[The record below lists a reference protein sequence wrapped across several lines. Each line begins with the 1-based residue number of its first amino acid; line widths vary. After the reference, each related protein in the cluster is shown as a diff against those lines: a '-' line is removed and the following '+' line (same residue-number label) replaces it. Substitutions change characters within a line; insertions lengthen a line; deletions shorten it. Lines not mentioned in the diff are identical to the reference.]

1 MGIKRFVRSH
11 IGWGILKLANPGG
24 GYTEL
29 LASQDGYGN
38 ARVSLAYG
46 GVLTQQHAGN
56 ADNLDKNYIG
66 TVTHSRMVVFNGD
79 AADRLRGNTVG
90 TLLASAART
99 ATTSSADQTNYNAK
113 GIIVVFDVTSV
124 PGTDTVQLKVQA
136 KDPAS
141 GKYIDMVTG
150 TAESAAGTYV
160 YAVYPG
166 IGDKNTILDNY
177 EELPLP
183 RTWRV
188 QVVHSAATSF
198 TYSVGVMY
206 VL

>member
-1 MGIKRFVRSH
+1 MGIKRFLTGKMCKAVLYAEGSAEGDVALVSQSATDRNLRVALYS
-11 IGWGILKLANPGG
+11 GGARAQVSSASDSWPGSNNNG
-24 GYTEL
+24 LIT
-29 LASQDGYGN
+29 
-38 ARVSLAYG
+38 
-46 GVLTQQHAGN
+46 T
-56 ADNLDKNYIG
+56 
-66 TVTHSRMVVFNGD
+66 SRLHLYNDVAF
-79 AADRLRGNTVG
+79 DRQRNNVEA

-99 ATTSSADQTNYNAK
+99 VTTSSADQTNYNAK
-113 GIIVVFDVTSV
+113 GIIVVFDVTAV

-150 TAESAAGTYV
+150 TAESAVGTYV

-166 IGDKNTILDNY
+166 IGDKGTILDNY

>member
-1 MGIKRFVRSH
+1 MGIKRFLTGKMHKVALYGRVNEEGDTPIMLQNTAYRNVRVSVYDS
-11 IGWGILKLANPGG
+11 N
-24 GYTEL
+24 
-29 LASQDGYGN
+29 SR
-38 ARVSLAYG
+38 ARVSVTSDDWDIQDQPGLFTTSRLMVY
-46 GVLTQQHAGN
+46 N
-56 ADNLDKNYIG
+56 G
-66 TVTHSRMVVFNGD
+66 THMDRVRNNVVS
-79 AADRLRGNTVG
+79 

-99 ATTSSADQTNYNAK
+99 VTTSSADQVNYNAK

-124 PGTDTVQLKVQA
+124 PGTDTVQLKIQA

-141 GKYIDMVTG
+141 GKYVDLVTG
-150 TAESAAGTYV
+150 TAESAVGTYV
-160 YAVYPG
+160 YSVYPG

-198 TYSVGVMY
+198 AYSVGVMY

>member
-1 MGIKRFVRSH
+1 MGIKRF
-11 IGWGILKLANPGG
+11 LAGKMHKAALYAKGSVEGDVP
-24 GYTEL
+24 
-29 LASQDGYGN
+29 LAVESITYPN
-38 ARVSLAYG
+38 LRVSMYSHGSEVAVATAHDEYDMSTYLGITA
-46 GVLTQQHAGN
+46 T
-56 ADNLDKNYIG
+56 
-66 TVTHSRMVVFNGD
+66 SRLHLYNGSTY
-79 AADRLRGNTVG
+79 DRQRNNVEA

-177 EELPLP
+177 EELPLS

>member
-1 MGIKRFVRSH
+1 MGIKRFLTGKMHKVALYAKGSVE
-11 IGWGILKLANPGG
+11 GDSALKVQEVAYPNLRVSVYADDSRASTAN
-24 GYTEL
+24 TM
-29 LASQDGYGN
+29 DGYGITGTSGILVTSRPHLYN
-38 ARVSLAYG
+38 GSAY
-46 GVLTQQHAGN
+46 
-56 ADNLDKNYIG
+56 
-66 TVTHSRMVVFNGD
+66 
-79 AADRLRGNTVG
+79 DRQRNNVEA

-99 ATTSSADQTNYNAK
+99 ATISSADQTNYDAK

-150 TAESAAGTYV
+150 TAESAVGTYT

-188 QVVHSAATSF
+188 QVVHSASTSL